1 MADAKRY
8 VPEHAATIKVIGLGR
23 RRLQRRQ
30 PHDRR
35 RLDGVDFYAINTDVQ
50 ALRNAKTNNT
60 VQIGSGLT
68 RGLGAGANPNIGREA
83 ADESR
88 EDLAMI
94 LDGADLVFITAGMGG
109 GTGTGAA
116 PVVAE
121 LARESGALTVA
132 VVTKPFAFEG
142 RKRMQAAERGIADL
156 ESKVDTL
163 ITIPNERILQIIE
176 KRTPLNEA
184 FAYADDV
191 LRQGIQGIS
200 DLITQPG
207 LINLDFADVKTIMTD
222 AGSAMMGI
230 GEGSGEHRAAD
241 AAQKAI
247 ASPLLETTIE
257 GARGVIFNITGGP
270 DLSMYEV
277 NEAAEMIAR
286 AVDSE
291 AQIIFGAS
299 IDPQLQ
305 GKVRVTVLAAGF
317 GSRPHR
323 PSAAAIGGT
332 MEFEKVS
339 PVNMDDIE
347 VPAFLRYRSFGR
359 AIAREF
365 HEEGVAF
372 VVVDSDE
379 PSLAEAAADGATVVS
394 GNAADLET
402 LKAAGVER
410 ARALVTAVDNDA
422 DNLYVTLSARVL
434 KPDLF
439 IVARANRADAEPKLR
454 LAGANRVVSPYA
466 IGGRRLASLAM
477 RPTAVEFVD
486 TILSANNGELLLE
499 DMTIPPASRLAGHS
513 LADLVAETDEALVL
527 AMKRAGAML
536 FRPAAS
542 TVLQEEDELVI
553 AGPPAA
559 IAALEMRVRDSA

>member
-1 MADAKRY
+1 LIRVPRIEHSPYQVPLFPEEPEFMADAKRH
-8 VPEHAATIKVIGLGR
+8 VPEHAATIKVVGLGGGGCNAVNR
-23 RRLQRRQ
+23 MIEAGLS
-30 PHDRR
+30 
-35 RLDGVDFYAINTDVQ
+35 GVDFFAINTDVQ
-50 ALRNAKTNNT
+50 ALRSSKTNNT

-132 VVTKPFAFEG
+132 VVTKPFSFEG

-156 ESKVDTL
+156 EAKVDTL

-184 FAYADDV
+184 FTYADDV

-257 GARGVIFNITGGP
+257 GARGVIFNITGGL

-299 IDPQLQ
+299 LNPDLQ

-317 GSRPHR
+317 GPRSHR
-323 PSAAAIGGT
+323 NGAIAAGSPL
-332 MEFEKVS
+332 EFDKVA

-347 VPAFLRYRSFGR
+347 VPAFLRYRG
-359 AIAREF
+359 
-365 HEEGVAF
+365 
-372 VVVDSDE
+372 
-379 PSLAEAAADGATVVS
+379 
-394 GNAADLET
+394 
-402 LKAAGVER
+402 
-410 ARALVTAVDNDA
+410 
-422 DNLYVTLSARVL
+422 
-434 KPDLF
+434 
-439 IVARANRADAEPKLR
+439 
-454 LAGANRVVSPYA
+454 
-466 IGGRRLASLAM
+466 
-477 RPTAVEFVD
+477 
-486 TILSANNGELLLE
+486 
-499 DMTIPPASRLAGHS
+499 
-513 LADLVAETDEALVL
+513 
-527 AMKRAGAML
+527 
-536 FRPAAS
+536 
-542 TVLQEEDELVI
+542 
-553 AGPPAA
+553 
-559 IAALEMRVRDSA
+559 

>member
-1 MADAKRY
+1 MADAKRH
-8 VPEHAATIKVIGLGR
+8 VPEHAATIKVIGLGGGGCNAVNR
-23 RRLQRRQ
+23 MIDAGL
-30 PHDRR
+30 
-35 RLDGVDFYAINTDVQ
+35 LGVDFYAVNTDVQ
-50 ALRNAKTNNT
+50 ALRNCRTPNT
-60 VQIGSGLT
+60 VQIGTSLT

-83 ADESR
+83 AEESR

-109 GTGTGAA
+109 GTGTGATA
-116 PVVAE
+116 VVAE

-142 RKRMQAAERGIADL
+142 RKRMQMAENGIKEL

-176 KRTPLNEA
+176 KRTPLQEA
-184 FAYADDV
+184 FMFADDI

-257 GARGVIFNITGGP
+257 GARGVIFNITGGL

-299 IDPQLQ
+299 VDPNMQ

-317 GSRPHR
+317 GARTGHARSLAG
-323 PSAAAIGGT
+323 SNAAT
-332 MEFEKVS
+332 SLDFDKVA

-347 VPAFLRYRSFGR
+347 VPAFLRYRS
-359 AIAREF
+359 
-365 HEEGVAF
+365 
-372 VVVDSDE
+372 
-379 PSLAEAAADGATVVS
+379 
-394 GNAADLET
+394 
-402 LKAAGVER
+402 
-410 ARALVTAVDNDA
+410 
-422 DNLYVTLSARVL
+422 
-434 KPDLF
+434 
-439 IVARANRADAEPKLR
+439 
-454 LAGANRVVSPYA
+454 
-466 IGGRRLASLAM
+466 
-477 RPTAVEFVD
+477 
-486 TILSANNGELLLE
+486 
-499 DMTIPPASRLAGHS
+499 
-513 LADLVAETDEALVL
+513 
-527 AMKRAGAML
+527 
-536 FRPAAS
+536 
-542 TVLQEEDELVI
+542 
-553 AGPPAA
+553 
-559 IAALEMRVRDSA
+559 